1 MKQRI
6 VTMVIMSLSIMF
18 IGSALLL
25 YSLQAMIYETF
36 NIIMPIVGGF
46 LLTGILA
53 VIIIKIQKYRK
64 GNANEEEI

>member
-6 VTMVIMSLSIMF
+6 VTMVIMSLSIIF

-25 YSLQAMIYETF
+25 YNLQAMIYETF
-36 NIIMPIVGGF
+36 DIIMPIVGGF

-53 VIIIKIQKYRK
+53 IIIIKIQKYRK